1 MGKKSSFWLKIKY
14 EQNQQLT
21 NTTASNRCGIGQSSA
36 HPLWAREE
44 VFNDPFG
51 YAAASV
57 TTPPLAGL
65 FIMLSALILATLST
79 LLFKSA

>member
-57 TTPPLAGL
+57 TN
-65 FIMLSALILATLST
+65 ATASWAVYYAKRT
-79 LLFKSA
+79 NTSYA